1 MNREKVYEI
10 LKLLSDVYPNFD
22 FDQSK
27 IDTWARLLKD
37 QNPAIVMRN
46 AERYT
51 LENKFPPSLSDLR
64 EVKKEAHTS
73 DFLKKLD
80 KWKGEAVGYKPRS

>member
-10 LKLLSDVYPNFD
+10 LQLLSDAYPAFD
-22 FDQSK
+22 FDQRK
-27 IDTWARLLKD
+27 INTWSMLLKD
-37 QNPAIVMRN
+37 QDPATVMRN
-46 AERYT
+46 AKSYA

-73 DFLKKLD
+73 DFLKKLE
-80 KWKGEAVGYKPRS
+80 KWKGEAIGYKPGS